1 MSNSITPQKT
11 NCNKKNIQIPFNPPL
26 AGLLRAISFRQSYRR
41 KNPFISKKFSKNND
55 KTKKNQL
62 RFYPKLILRIIS
74 ETIIHL
80 PDKIRLKFQ
89 KRLATLPKRLPVHE
103 RES

>member
-1 MSNSITPQKT
+1 LQQ
-11 NCNKKNIQIPFNPPL
+11 KNIQIPFNPPL
-26 AGLLRAISFRQSYRR
+26 AGLLRTISFRQSYRR
-41 KNPFISKKFSKNND
+41 KNPFISKNFQ
-55 KTKKNQL
+55 KTMTRQKNQL

>member
-1 MSNSITPQKT
+1 MT
-11 NCNKKNIQIPFNPPL
+11 
-26 AGLLRAISFRQSYRR
+26 RQ
-41 KNPFISKKFSKNND
+41 
-55 KTKKNQL
+55 KNQL

-74 ETIIHL
+74 ETITHL

-89 KRLATLPKRLPVHE
+89 KRLATLSKQLPVHE